1 MGAGGAT
8 RQGPLK
14 KRYIL
19 DTNVLLHDP
28 NSLTSF
34 QDNDVLLP
42 IDVIEEID
50 HFKKAQNELGQNARA
65 VSRYLDGKRKLGK
78 LSEGVP
84 LESGG
89 ILRIIFNGHEGGP
102 ALPGLADNHI
112 LAAALRLREEQP
124 QVPLVLIT
132 KDINLRIKADAMGIK
147 AEDYEADRVRLTD
160 LYTGEVEL
168 QVSDQQLEQ
177 FRESGELILEA
188 DSFAPNEYVL
198 LLGPGGRPQ
207 SALARVD
214 PLGGKLVRLFEVAGG
229 VCGIR
234 PRNKEQYYALDCLLD
249 DRLHLVTLMGK
260 AGTGKTLLA
269 LAAGLQRVLEAHS
282 YKRLLVSRPI
292 FPMGKD
298 IGFLP
303 GSLEEKLTPWM
314 QPLFDNIE
322 LLADRV
328 QLGRHRASYRELLRS
343 GALALEPLTYI
354 RGRSIPHQYII
365 IDEAQNL
372 TPLEVKTILTRVGHD
387 SKIVLTGDPFQIDH
401 PYIDSSSNGFNTVV
415 NRFRSEPIAA
425 HVNLLKGE
433 RSDLAELAANLL

>member
-1 MGAGGAT
+1 MGAPPAPGA
-8 RQGPLK
+8 LK

-28 NSLTSF
+28 NSLVSF

-65 VSRYLDGKRKLGK
+65 VSRFLDGKRKLGK

-89 ILRIIFNGHEGGP
+89 VLRIVFNGHGSPP
-102 ALPGLADNHI
+102 AYPGLPDNHI
-112 LAAALRLREEQP
+112 LAAALRLREAQP
-124 QVPLVLIT
+124 QVPLILVT
-132 KDINLRIKADAMGIK
+132 KDINLRIKADAMGLK

-168 QVSDQQLEQ
+168 QVSEPQLQQ
-177 FRESGELILEA
+177 FRERGELELGAEA
-188 DSFAPNEYVL
+188 FAPNEYVL
-198 LLGPGGRPQ
+198 LLGGGGRAS

-214 PLGGKLVRLFEVAGG
+214 PQGGKLNRLVEVSSG

-269 LAAGLQRVLEAHS
+269 LAAGLQRVLEARS

-292 FPMGKD
+292 FPLGKD
-298 IGFLP
+298 IGYLP

-328 QLGRHRASYRELLRS
+328 QLGRRNASYRELLRS
-343 GALALEPLTYI
+343 GVLAIEPLTYI

-401 PYIDSSSNGFNTVV
+401 PYVDSSSNGFNTVV
-415 NRFRSEPIAA
+415 NRFRCEPIAA